1 MTRTVRTATWRGVQG
16 LLGLMGMTLSWHAQA
31 QQQAPTVIYGILDI
45 GFGRYQASGLTRT
58 TEVRSGQMAAS
69 RIGFTQKEDLGDGVF
84 AGYTLE
90 SFLRLDTGASGRNDT
105 DPFWSRE
112 AFVQLGSSKLGS
124 VRMGRMSTPLFDATA
139 RFNAFGAS
147 PGFSPA
153 LRHTFASG
161 VLESV
166 QGDQYWN
173 SSIAYVSPN
182 VEGFSL
188 KAMHAYEP
196 NGANRGNSSVGL
208 TYSRG
213 LVALAVTAQT
223 VRIDS
228 RQPDGSSEGAWQI
241 AGSYNAGFGRV
252 FALYGQ
258 NQDSGFDVA
267 SKVMSVGCTIRLWEG
282 NVLAQF
288 AQTNA
293 QGDAIDRQ
301 HQTMS
306 LGYDYELS
314 KRQDVYL
321 VMMRDQIRLQPNGLT
336 LATGIRYLF

>member
-1 MTRTVRTATWRGVQG
+1 MW
-16 LLGLMGMTLSWHAQA
+16 LLGLCGSQCGTAPAFA
-31 QQQAPTVIYGILDI
+31 QQQAPTVVYGILDV
-45 GFGRYQASGLTRT
+45 GFGRYQASGLSQQ

-90 SFLRLDTGASGRNDT
+90 SFLRLDTGASGRNDS

-112 AFVQLGSSKLGS
+112 AFVQLGSSKLGTM
-124 VRMGRMSTPLFDATA
+124 RLGRMSTPLFDATA

-147 PGFSPA
+147 PGYSPA
-153 LRHTFASG
+153 VRHTFGSG

-182 VEGFSL
+182 LEGFTL
-188 KAMHAYEP
+188 KAIHSYEP

-213 LVALAVTAQT
+213 LVALAVTVQT
-223 VRIDS
+223 VRIDP
-228 RQPDGSSEGAWQI
+228 RQPDNDSSEGAWQI

-258 NQDSGFDVA
+258 NQDTGFDVA
-267 SKVMSVGCTIRLWEG
+267 SKTFSLGCSVRWWEG
-282 NVLAQF
+282 NVLVQF

-293 QGDAIDRQ
+293 QGDAIDRK
-301 HQTMS
+301 HQTLS

-314 KRQDVYL
+314 KRQDVYV
-321 VMMRDQIRLQPNGLT
+321 VMMRDQIRRQPNGLT